1 VNRASRRGPD
11 EIREITIHDI
21 ARMCGVSAQTVS
33 RVINN
38 RPDVSPATRSA
49 ILAAI
54 AEVGFRPNAVARS
67 LAHRRSWTIGI
78 IASGLGQFGVA
89 ETLTAI
95 TDASDAAGYG
105 LLVKEFA
112 GIETHDVLPIIEFLV
127 VNQVEGI
134 ICFTPQLHFDAGALA
149 GGLPASCPP
158 IVFVKPGETAE
169 YTSIA
174 IDSFAGASLATRHLI
189 ALGRQ
194 RIAHLGGPAEW
205 REAQDRRDGWL
216 AALSEAGLTPGASI
230 AGDWSSAS
238 GESAFSRMLEIQPD
252 MDGVVVGN
260 DQMALGALLVA
271 HRHGLRVPED
281 LAIVGFD
288 GVPEAA
294 QYFPPLTTIEQ
305 PLHEMG
311 RQAVERLLRE
321 INGEPR
327 TADDLKVVLQ
337 PRLVVRESA
346 PSPKS

>member
-1 VNRASRRGPD
+1 VNRASRRSLG
-11 EIREITIHDI
+11 ETHEITIHDI

-33 RVINN
+33 RVIND

-54 AEVGFRPNAVARS
+54 ASVGFRPNAVARS
-67 LAHRRSWTIGI
+67 LAHRRSWTIGV
-78 IASGLGQFGVA
+78 IASGLGHFGVA

-95 TDASDAAGYG
+95 TDASDAAGYA
-105 LLVKEFA
+105 LLIKEFA
-112 GIETHDVLPIIEFLV
+112 GVETDDVLPIIDFLV
-127 VNQVEGI
+127 VHQVEGI
-134 ICFTPQLHFDAGALA
+134 ICFTPQLHFDASALA
-149 GGLPASCPP
+149 VGLPASCPP
-158 IVFVKPGETAE
+158 IVFVKPGETSN

-174 IDSFAGASLATRHLI
+174 IDSFAGASVATRHLI
-189 ALGRQ
+189 ALGRR

-216 AALSEAGLTPGASI
+216 AALAEAGLTPGASI

-238 GESAFSRMLEIQPD
+238 GESAFARMLEIQPD

-281 LAIVGFD
+281 LAVVGFD
-288 GVPEAA
+288 GVPESA
-294 QYFPPLTTIEQ
+294 QFIPPLTTIEQ

-321 INGEPR
+321 ISGEPR
-327 TADDLKVVLQ
+327 SPDDLKVVLQ

-346 PSPKS
+346 PLASA